1 MSHLAPSTPLDHKP
15 DHRAETLAKWLDR
28 VEPAPSDTVRALAAR
43 LIQRVESD
51 FTAYSYGQELVA
63 FLRWCGRVG
72 VEPLAA
78 SEDDALAYAQ
88 SLRRFASGTRNLKL
102 QIARRFFDAAVG
114 RGVRD
119 DNPFAGLRL
128 PTRAPETTT
137 PALTRQQAEALLTA
151 TQAAFDDPR
160 TGLTARRDFAL
171 MTVILRL
178 GLRASE
184 ASSLRWGRFYDHDG
198 HVRISFM
205 GKYGKPAHMDLPAQV
220 WQAVGAW
227 KRAYERATGVALD
240 RADPVFLPC
249 DSRALKAVRQGV
261 APLTPFKSRSIHAM
275 VVHRLADIGLSADR
289 LSPHALRATCAVLA
303 YHAGAQLIE
312 IQAMLRHSDIKTT
325 MIYLQALVG
334 GAARAAIDSIVL
346 DVPPWDDP
354 DDEPPTAPQE
364 PPGSGS
370 PDGASPL
377 APAGADPAAASAR
390 ASRLLR
396 GEVARARRREPAGRA
411 ARDAERWAPSTLS
424 REARLYLAALR
435 ADGHPANLA
444 HLRSV
449 AGIESGA
456 VTEAECELLAAGLIV
471 FSPSG
476 LRVQRTAAGLAAD
489 LPPAASGG
497 RLSSAAAAVLALL
510 PPAGSTIGASV
521 IEAEAGFAPE
531 IFAHAVRELRG
542 AGLVHVGRG
551 RGRGGSLARILT
563 VEASSASTPST
574 GEAERPEAA

>member
-1 MSHLAPSTPLDHKP
+1 M
-15 DHRAETLAKWLDR
+15 
-28 VEPAPSDTVRALAAR
+28 
-43 LIQRVESD
+43 
-51 FTAYSYGQELVA
+51 
-63 FLRWCGRVG
+63 
-72 VEPLAA
+72 
-78 SEDDALAYAQ
+78 
-88 SLRRFASGTRNLKL
+88 
-102 QIARRFFDAAVG
+102 
-114 RGVRD
+114 
-119 DNPFAGLRL
+119 
-128 PTRAPETTT
+128 
-137 PALTRQQAEALLTA
+137 
-151 TQAAFDDPR
+151 
-160 TGLTARRDFAL
+160 
-171 MTVILRL
+171 
-178 GLRASE
+178 
-184 ASSLRWGRFYDHDG
+184 
-198 HVRISFM
+198 
-205 GKYGKPAHMDLPAQV
+205 
-220 WQAVGAW
+220 
-227 KRAYERATGVALD
+227 
-240 RADPVFLPC
+240 
-249 DSRALKAVRQGV
+249 RQGRT
-261 APLTPFKSRSIHAM
+261 PLTPFKSRSMHAM

-289 LSPHALRATCAVLA
+289 LSTHALRATCAVLA

-312 IQAMLRHSDIKTT
+312 IQAMLRHTDIKTT

-354 DDEPPTAPQE
+354 DDEPPTAPPA
-364 PPGSGS
+364 PPDRDRRTV
-370 PDGASPL
+370 PPL
-377 APAGADPAAASAR
+377 LVPAGVEPAAAPAC

-449 AGIESGA
+449 TGIESGA

-497 RLSSAAAAVLALL
+497 ALSSAANAVLALL
-510 PPAGSTIGASV
+510 PHAGSTIGVSV
-521 IEAEAGFAPE
+521 IAAETGLGPE

-551 RGRGGSLARILT
+551 RGGSLARILT
-563 VEASSASTPST
+563 IEPAAGPAPST
-574 GEAERPEAA
+574 GEAEQLEAA